1 LRATLVVEDESG
13 FSLVS
18 PLKRTWAPRGQT
30 PCVRTSLDHH
40 ERLNLLGAV
49 LVTPKGR
56 RLKLMI
62 RSHRRTLRGEEV
74 IAFLT
79 ALLRRICGPIV
90 LVWDNHP
97 IHQRKLVQ
105 AFLAQ
110 QTRLHIYALPTG
122 APELNPMEW
131 VWQQVDEHTAGTAPH
146 NRFEL
151 RTNVMA
157 GVSRVRRSQQR
168 VRAGFLG
175 AHLTL

>member
-1 LRATLVVEDESG
+1 VVEDESG

-49 LVTPKGR
+49 LVTPKSR

-79 ALLRRICGPIV
+79 ALLRRIRGPIV

-110 QTRLHIYALPTG
+110 QNRLHVYDLPTG
-122 APELNPMEW
+122 APELNPMEG
-131 VWQQVDEHTAGTAPH
+131 VWQQVMNIRRAP
-146 NRFEL
+146 L
-151 RTNVMA
+151 RTTDSNCARMLWRASRAYAVRNNA
-157 GVSRVRRSQQR
+157 FARVSWAR
-168 VRAGFLG
+168 
-175 AHLTL
+175 T